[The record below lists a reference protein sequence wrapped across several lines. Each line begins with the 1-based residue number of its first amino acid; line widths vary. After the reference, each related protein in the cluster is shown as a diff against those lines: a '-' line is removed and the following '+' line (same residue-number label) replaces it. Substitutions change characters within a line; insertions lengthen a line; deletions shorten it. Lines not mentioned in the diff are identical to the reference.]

1 MRLTI
6 YFIMFLF
13 LTKPGFAQT
22 VKGYVTDTL
31 TGEKLVG
38 ASIYVSSQQ
47 YGTITNNY
55 GFYSLSI
62 KSRDTIVVTV
72 SYVGYISKK
81 TTITKSNANLWL
93 NFKLTENNSIGEVI
107 ITAKKNIQETTEM
120 SIVEIP
126 IKQIQT
132 LPMLAGEID
141 IMKAMQ
147 LMPGIKSGQEGQSGL
162 YVRGGSHDQ
171 NLVLLDDVPLYYVNH
186 LGGFVSVFNADVL
199 NSAKLFKGG
208 FPARYGSRLS
218 SVMDVHMKEGDM
230 KKHKQNI
237 TIGIISSK
245 ISVEGPLKKDT
256 ASYIFS
262 IRRFMYDLLSRPISK
277 YTNGGTSIAY
287 TFYDI
292 NAKLN
297 YKVSEKNRLY
307 LSFYIGNDK
316 TINKKKEKDDTEKE
330 EMKNKSLWG
339 NFLLSLRW
347 NRVFGDRLFG
357 NATLYTTRYRYA
369 SEFSYIL
376 ENIDETFETKY
387 NFSSEIYDLGFKTDF
402 DYDVFDNYTIR
413 FGSKHVYHTFKP
425 NITSMAQKTTNTSG
439 IDTSFNYLTY
449 DAIENAFYVENDF
462 NFHDFVKM
470 NIGLR
475 ANSYTIESKNYLS
488 LEPRILLNFNIANYF
503 AVKTSY
509 SKMVQNVHLLTYSGA
524 GLPSDLWMPATTKVP
539 PQKSEQ
545 LAIGFAKALQNKDLE
560 ISVEAYYKRMYDLI
574 DYQDG
579 VGIAG
584 NNTQDW
590 QNLIETGG
598 TGFSKGVEFLLQ
610 KKTGRLS
617 GWLGYTLSETTRQF
631 ENINNGKPYFYT
643 YDATHD
649 ISVVANFKLKNN
661 LTMSATWVYTTGR
674 AITLPNEQ
682 FYVVDISYLEGYNGT
697 EETINYE
704 RWTSSYYE
712 KNNIRMNPYHRLDV
726 GITYTKQKKKSKRIL
741 KIGIYNLYNRRNAY
755 YYFTTLEEIK
765 NPDGTGTGKQVK
777 KVYQRSL
784 FPFIPSVSY
793 TFKF

>member
-1 MRLTI
+1 
-6 YFIMFLF
+6 MFLF
-13 LTKPGFAQT
+13 LTKQGFAQT
-22 VKGYVTDTL
+22 INGYVTDTL

-38 ASIYVSSQQ
+38 ASIYISSQQ

-72 SYVGYISKK
+72 SYVGYMSKK
-81 TTITKSNANLWL
+81 KTIQKSNANLWL
-93 NFKLTENNSIGEVI
+93 NFKLTKNNSIGEVI
-107 ITAKKNIQETTEM
+107 ITAQKNIQETTEM

-132 LPMLAGEID
+132 LPMLAGETD

-199 NSAKLFKGG
+199 NSVKLFKGG

-218 SVMDVHMKEGDM
+218 SVIDVRMKEGDM

-245 ISVEGPLKKDT
+245 ISAEGPLKKDT
-256 ASYIFS
+256 ASYILS

-277 YTNGGTSIAY
+277 YTNGGTSVAY

-297 YKVSEKNRLY
+297 YKVSRKNRLY

-316 TINKKKEKDDTEKE
+316 TINKKKEKDDGEKE
-330 EMKNKSLWG
+330 DMKNKSLWG

-347 NRVFGDRLFG
+347 NHVFGDRLFG

-369 SEFSYIL
+369 SNFSYIL

-387 NFSSEIYDLGFKTDF
+387 NFSSEIYDLGLKIDF
-402 DYDVFDNYTIR
+402 DYDIFDNYTIR
-413 FGSKHVYHTFKP
+413 FGSKNVYHTFKP

-439 IDTSFNYLTY
+439 VDTSFNYLTY
-449 DAIENAFYVENDF
+449 DAIENTFYVENDY
-462 NFHDFVKM
+462 NFHDLIKM

-475 ANSYTIESKNYLS
+475 ANSYTIESKNYLFV
-488 LEPRILLNFNIANYF
+488 EPRILFNFNIANYF
-503 AVKTSY
+503 AIKTSY

-545 LAIGFAKALQNKDLE
+545 LALGIAKALPNKNLE
-560 ISVEAYYKRMYDLI
+560 ISVEAYYKRMYDLV

-590 QNLIETGG
+590 QNLIETDGVG
-598 TGFSKGVEFLLQ
+598 MSKGIEFLLQ

-631 ENINNGKPYFYT
+631 KNINNGNPYYYT

-649 ISVVANFKLKNN
+649 ISIVANFKLKNN
-661 LTMSATWVYTTGR
+661 LTMSASWVYTTGR
-674 AITLPNEQ
+674 AITLPNEL
-682 FYVVDISYLEGYNGT
+682 FYVVDISYLEGNNGT

-704 RWTSSYYE
+704 RRISSYYE

-755 YYFTTLEEIK
+755 YYFTTLEENK
-765 NPDGTGTGKQVK
+765 NLDGTGTGKQVK